1 MQPEAGMMVTP
12 NVRLTRPLNEG
23 GMGAV
28 WVADHLALRTQVV
41 VKFITGDLVK
51 NPDALAR
58 FEREAAAASQ
68 VKSPHVVQTF
78 DHGFTGDGIPYIVM
92 ELLEGDELGDYLEK
106 HGTMAPAQVV
116 SLVSQ
121 LGRALDKA
129 HAKGIVHRDIKP
141 NNIFLTEGE
150 GGEFFVKLLDFG
162 IAKGVDM
169 PRIDSATRTGAVMG
183 SPFYMSPEQ
192 IVGAKEIG
200 PRSDLW
206 AVGVVAFEALTGS
219 RPFEAETMG
228 ALAIQ
233 IHGGVLPKPSS
244 KLTSLPEA
252 VDTWFE
258 RACAR
263 EPAARFGTA
272 RELSDALGRALAV
285 ASTMPPTSSTGPR
298 KVPLS
303 SNEML
308 AKTTEAPPPSFGP
321 GMPSTSAAA
330 TSASSE
336 NESSTHGMASTTSV
350 SPQKS
355 KTGAYVGL
363 GVAAVVAVAI
373 AFFAFGRGGTSTTTT
388 PPAPTTAPS
397 GTTAP
402 APSTAAHPTTTA
414 PESSAVGLVPL
425 PTSHPSV
432 APASSGHG
440 PKNVAGTT
448 GTGKSHTTPTP
459 SASTAP
465 VTPHPSATSNDPIY

>member
-1 MQPEAGMMVTP
+1 MMVTP

-28 WVADHLALRTQVV
+28 WVADHVALRTEVV
-41 VKFITGDLVK
+41 VKFITGELAK

-78 DHGFTGDGIPYIVM
+78 DHGFTADGIPYIVM
-92 ELLEGDELGDYLEK
+92 ELLEGEDLGEHLDK
-106 HGTMAPAQVV
+106 CGRMAPSEVV
-116 SLVSQ
+116 SVVSQ

-206 AVGVVAFEALTGS
+206 AVGVVAFEALTGV
-219 RPFEAETMG
+219 RPFDAETMG

-233 IHGGVLPKPSS
+233 IHGGPLPKPSV
-244 KLTSLPEA
+244 KEPSLSPA
-252 VDTWFE
+252 VDEWFE
-258 RACAR
+258 RACSR
-263 EPAARFGTA
+263 DPAGRFGSA
-272 RELSDALGRALAV
+272 KELAESLGRALAV
-285 ASTMPPTSSTGPR
+285 APTLPPSSSTGPR
-298 KVPLS
+298 QAPLS

-308 AKTTEAPPPSFGP
+308 AKTTEAPPPSFGLREVE
-321 GMPSTSAAA
+321 A
-330 TSASSE
+330 
-336 NESSTHGMASTTSV
+336 STHGLASSTSV
-350 SPQKS
+350 SPAAKP
-355 KTGAYVGL
+355 KTGTYVAA
-363 GVAAVVAVAI
+363 GVAAVVLGLAV
-373 AFFAFGRGGTSTTTT
+373 FAFGRSSGTGPAGGAPPPGTV
-388 PPAPTTAPS
+388 PPAASTPSASSAVAPK
-397 GTTAP
+397 
-402 APSTAAHPTTTA
+402 A
-414 PESSAVGLVPL
+414 PESATVGLVPL
-425 PTSHPSV
+425 PSTPTSPT
-432 APASSGHG
+432 APASAPPTAHG
-440 PKNVAGTT
+440 SKPGTAT
-448 GTGKSHTTPTP
+448 KPHP
-459 SASTAP
+459 SAAASTAP
-465 VTPHPSATSNDPIY
+465 AQPHPSSTSNDPLY